1 MAPHRHLHGA
11 DQPQVNTRYL
21 PVFRLFFLAFF
32 KGAVYAVLCS
42 ICTRVQVL
50 FSHTLS
56 LSLIPLCLSLSHTH
70 FLLSTDELQYIT
82 MTGCNTTS
90 PNKMVILK
98 MPDITYTM
106 KNVSFNCDA
115 NKATVASAIFNA
127 TSLNVHVAQVSSTS
141 GGLLNSQVIK

>member
-1 MAPHRHLHGA
+1 
-11 DQPQVNTRYL
+11 
-21 PVFRLFFLAFF
+21 
-32 KGAVYAVLCS
+32 
-42 ICTRVQVL
+42 
-50 FSHTLS
+50 
-56 LSLIPLCLSLSHTH
+56 
-70 FLLSTDELQYIT
+70 
-82 MTGCNTTS
+82 
-90 PNKMVILK
+90 